1 MTQTEPNSDTETP
14 GVCVSLTDRRVLR
27 VAGADARGF
36 LQNLLT
42 CDLDDVDA
50 ALEAKRRVREEGKLA
65 TQDDVAGEGVRPPR
79 G

>member
-1 MTQTEPNSDTETP
+1 MTQTEPNSDTDTA
-14 GVCVSLTDRRVLR
+14 GVCVPLTDRRVLR

-50 ALEAKRRVREEGKLA
+50 QR
-65 TQDDVAGEGVRPPR
+65 AGYGAC
-79 G
+79 